1 MGIANDGMRNVR
13 RIAQWG
19 VIAIVITV
27 LGVVMLERRQPR
39 GVRLVTG
46 AVLTADT
53 ERQRQ
58 RPIAEARVSAT
69 AGESTAIGVTD
80 ESGLFRLTLDPPFP
94 PDQPVVLKVE
104 HPDYHTVEVAGLSAG
119 ELHLVRLQPMEPPH
133 QGNDEDTAEV
143 VIANVRVRYTFKTE
157 TTVEIASAA
166 RTFEIVN
173 SVNVPCGDAPLCSPD
188 GRWKAALGT
197 FSIDAGP
204 SRQFRNVRLSCLAGP
219 CPFTRVQSDEFS
231 RGGQVIG
238 GSVLNWS
245 DTVTY
250 LVEAEVAQHVVSD
263 LVRHSYPAIFDR
275 FMNFTL
281 PPGAQGPSIEAE
293 VNGEPIVFPL
303 GPQLRLSWATCRLDA
318 RGDGTRVY
326 RCELK
331 PGYAFAS

>member
-1 MGIANDGMRNVR
+1 MKNVK
-13 RIAQWG
+13 RIAFWG
-19 VIAIVITV
+19 VIGIAATVIAV
-27 LGVVMLERRQPR
+27 LLLEWRQPD
-39 GVRLVTG
+39 GVRLITG

-53 ERQRQ
+53 DLTRQ
-58 RPIAEARVSAT
+58 RPIAEARVSAM
-69 AGESTAIGVTD
+69 AGASSAIGITD

-94 PDQPVVLKVE
+94 PDQPVTLKVE
-104 HPDYHTVEVAGLSAG
+104 HPDYHTFEAGDLTAG
-119 ELHLVRLQPMEPPH
+119 RLHLVRLQPVT
-133 QGNDEDTAEV
+133 TAGLGEGDDAPEV

-166 RTFEIVN
+166 RTFEVVN
-173 SVNVPCGDAPLCSPD
+173 KANTPCGEEPLCSPD

-197 FSIDAGP
+197 FSLDAGEG
-204 SRQFRNVRLSCLAGP
+204 RQFRNVRLSCLAGP
-219 CPFTRVQSDEFS
+219 CPFTRVQSDDYS

-250 LVEAEVAQHVVSD
+250 LVEAEVAQHIVSD
-263 LVRHSYPAIFDR
+263 VVRHAYPAIFDR

-293 VNGEPIVFPL
+293 VNGEAIIFPL

-318 RGDGTRVY
+318 RDDGTRIY

-331 PGYAFAS
+331 PGYAFNM